1 MPRPSS
7 VSARNGLPTSRR
19 CDLAAQLPALY
30 EALVHQRDFRREQLA
45 QLDPHRPGTTTS
57 THTKGVA
64 PHTAPAVRQV
74 QALVEAGARQAL
86 HDIELALARI
96 RTGIYGGCRRCGAT
110 ISLAVLEA
118 IPQTTLCQ
126 RCHRR
131 DNGTEDRKSAAAHF
145 VLAEAAATL
154 GDEELGGSEASR

>member
-1 MPRPSS
+1 
-7 VSARNGLPTSRR
+7 
-19 CDLAAQLPALY
+19 
-30 EALVHQRDFRREQLA
+30 
-45 QLDPHRPGTTTS
+45 
-57 THTKGVA
+57 
-64 PHTAPAVRQV
+64 V

-96 RTGIYGGCRRCGAT
+96 RTGVYGGCRRCGAA

-131 DNGTEDRKSAAAHF
+131 GNGAEVPKSAAHV
-145 VLAEAAATL
+145 VLAGAAAPL
-154 GDEELGGSEASR
+154 GEEALGGSEASG